1 MPSSASVILR
11 SENPKFWSSVQEL
24 ADTLEWQSPLLMKG
38 ALLYQRQRPLDEG
51 KKLYD
56 HSFILLWENKP
67 VILFIGAAVESDG
80 KIDLLAYEVPCISIE
95 DKSRLT
101 TKAAKTFL
109 KEFDRV
115 TEEVNGSIYYR
126 DFLIEGELSIL
137 SQQMLSR
144 GTHVKPGFC
153 KTIDFRNEKATQK
166 SNIRKS
172 YKSLINWGL
181 RELQPQVYDASNITW
196 EHMNNFRQL
205 HIREAG
211 RETRSE
217 ESWRRQFE
225 MVQVG
230 EAFSVLG
237 NWNGE
242 LVSAGFFPCSK
253 TNCYYGVSA
262 SRRDLFEKP
271 LFHAL
276 MWSAILHAQRLG
288 CRWFEVGELLYLN
301 HSSDKPP
308 SKKELGI
315 SEFKAGFGG
324 ETRILL
330 DLSLDCS

>member
-51 KKLYD
+51 KKLND

-137 SQQMLSR
+137 SQQMELAKRWTATAPHPVFSR
-144 GTHVKPGFC
+144 
-153 KTIDFRNEKATQK
+153 
-166 SNIRKS
+166 
-172 YKSLINWGL
+172 
-181 RELQPQVYDASNITW
+181 
-196 EHMNNFRQL
+196 
-205 HIREAG
+205 
-211 RETRSE
+211 
-217 ESWRRQFE
+217 
-225 MVQVG
+225 
-230 EAFSVLG
+230 
-237 NWNGE
+237 
-242 LVSAGFFPCSK
+242 
-253 TNCYYGVSA
+253 
-262 SRRDLFEKP
+262 
-271 LFHAL
+271 
-276 MWSAILHAQRLG
+276 
-288 CRWFEVGELLYLN
+288 
-301 HSSDKPP
+301 
-308 SKKELGI
+308 
-315 SEFKAGFGG
+315 
-324 ETRILL
+324 
-330 DLSLDCS
+330 